1 MNLFKIFCFVAIGFL
16 SVECSEGEL
25 SQALEDSTA
34 KSKDEECLAD
44 YQRMFTRR
52 TSDNEV
58 MPDDASTPKLN
69 SSTETPEAQTN
80 ETPKDPST
88 NSTTKPIDL
97 GSVLKKIVK
106 HKITKKI
113 LEEVAKTST
122 VGKIFKGVVDIFS
135 DDPMKEMKEEI
146 LNAIEKQTKILQES
160 LIQVSE
166 QVRDGKS

>member
-1 MNLFKIFCFVAIGFL
+1 MIGIL

-25 SQALEDSTA
+25 SEPLVDSAT
-34 KSKDEECLAD
+34 KSKGDSKKDEKCLAD
-44 YQRMFTRR
+44 YHQMLSRR
-52 TSDNEV
+52 TAIVPEDIS
-58 MPDDASTPKLN
+58 N
-69 SSTETPEAQTN
+69 SSSTDTPRSEPQSQTDETN
-80 ETPKDPST
+80 ST

-113 LEEVAKTST
+113 LDEVAKTST
-122 VGKIFKGVVDIFS
+122 VGKIFKGIVDIFS

-160 LIQVSE
+160 LMQVSE
-166 QVRDGKS
+166 QVRNGKN